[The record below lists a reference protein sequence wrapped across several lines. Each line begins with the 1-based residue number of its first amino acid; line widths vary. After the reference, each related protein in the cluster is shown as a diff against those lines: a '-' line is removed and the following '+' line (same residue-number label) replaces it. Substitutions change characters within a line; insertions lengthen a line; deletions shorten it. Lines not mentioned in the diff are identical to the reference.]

1 MANPVKIQTVTT
13 PDSLK
18 VMSDAETDYIAHV
31 ILADFASADTGV
43 GTVSLNPTPITGL
56 TIIGTHRDT
65 SWTVGATTK
74 LTNYQDSFQ
83 AFFGGFSPGSFGSGA
98 GSFSAEFY
106 GAARYTAS
114 DQLNQPSIIGE
125 FYQDRQTASETLTVP
140 VEYDGVT
147 GRIIEQTSS
156 NLNASVI
163 LRALNRYAAFGL
175 GSYKLATAAP
185 LSGGTWTSKGTMT
198 DTFFGGSQVE
208 TLWRRTSQTAPT
220 VIRPLKTRLLGNE
233 YNVIEMTDVDIE
245 TLTDRFR
252 NRIAATGI
260 GTYQLQE
267 SAPVG
272 GTWITAGDET
282 SDTRRQAFHGT
293 FGTYHGTYIG
303 ASFVNV
309 TTNTL
314 WLRTA

>member
-1 MANPVKIQTVTT
+1 MANPIKVQTVTT

-31 ILADFASADTGV
+31 ILEEFASADTGV
-43 GTVSLNPTPITGL
+43 GTVRLNPVPTTGL

-74 LTNYQDSFQ
+74 LTGYSTQFQ
-83 AFFGGFSPGSFGSGA
+83 AFFGGFTPGA
-98 GSFSAEFY
+98 FSDPASYSAQFY

-125 FYQDRQTASETLTVP
+125 FYQDRQTASETLTLP

-147 GRIIEQTSS
+147 GRVIEQTSA

-175 GSYKLATAAP
+175 GSYKLATSAP
-185 LSGGTWTSKGTMT
+185 VSGGTWTSKGTMT
-198 DTFFGGSQVE
+198 DTWFGGSQVE
-208 TLWRRTSQTAPT
+208 TLWRRTTQSAPT
-220 VIRPLKTRLLGNE
+220 TIRPLKARLIGNE
-233 YNVIEMTDVDIE
+233 YNIIEMTDVDIG

-260 GTYQLQE
+260 GNYQFQE

-272 GTWITAGDET
+272 GTWVAAQDAV

-303 ASFVNV
+303 ATFVNV